1 MPEDLISV
9 IDLAAKCGKRK
20 TTIFKVLR
28 RLGIEA
34 TKMRS
39 AANAGQVISYI
50 TDEEAKLVVEE
61 LSSGTSFE
69 EADDKQS
76 LELKPEQG
84 VFYLLALEPEHDP
97 GRFKVGFAVSL
108 PERLRQLRCSAPF
121 APCAKVV
128 RSWPCKSLWEKTAIE
143 CASVGCERLHTEVF
157 RTSSLDAVVARCNQ
171 FFSLMPPLS
180 AASQAPAVENGA
192 QQRDAPDRQQP
203 ASPPVAGR

>member
-34 TKMRS
+34 TKIRS
-39 AANAGQVISYI
+39 AANAGQLISYI
-50 TDEEAKLVVEE
+50 TDEESKLVVEE
-61 LSSGTSFE
+61 LSSDTSSE
-69 EADDKQS
+69 EADGEPS
-76 LELKPEQG
+76 WEPKPEQG
-84 VFYLLALEPEHDP
+84 VFYLLVLEPEHDP
-97 GRFKVGFAVSL
+97 GRFKVGFAVSS

-121 APCAKVV
+121 ARVV

-157 RTSSLDAVVARCNQ
+157 RTSSLDPVVERCNQ

-180 AASQAPAVENGA
+180 TASQPPAAENGA
-192 QQRDAPDRQQP
+192 QQAVAPDPLQRASP
-203 ASPPVAGR
+203 ASAGG